1 MLEKENFR
9 LKKTF
14 LMEQNIDNKIDF
26 KSRIT
31 NFYKENKIKTQL
43 FFIAIII
50 FFISITLLQVYYEK
64 KNNQVSELFIN
75 AGIFYTQ
82 DEKDRSKKIYEDILE
97 SNNRFYSTL
106 ALNNIIEKN
115 LENNDDKILEYFDTI
130 EKLQKNKEQ
139 KDILKFKKALF
150 LLKKFKNQEAKMI
163 LNELVKS
170 DSKIK
175 SLAEDML
182 AD

>member
-1 MLEKENFR
+1 
-9 LKKTF
+9 
-14 LMEQNIDNKIDF
+14 MEQNIDNKIDF
-26 KSRIT
+26 KSRII

-43 FFIAIII
+43 FFWVIII
-50 FFISITLLQVYYEK
+50 FFISIILLQAYHEK

-82 DEKDRSKKIYEDILE
+82 DEKDRSKKIYEEILK
-97 SNNRFYSTL
+97 SNNSFYSTL
-106 ALNNIIEKN
+106 ALNNIIEKD
-115 LENNDDKILEYFDTI
+115 LEKSDDKILEYFDKI

-150 LLKKFKNQEAKMI
+150 LLKKFKNEEAKII

-175 SLAEDML
+175 NLADDILAE
-182 AD
+182 

>member
-1 MLEKENFR
+1 M
-9 LKKTF
+9 
-14 LMEQNIDNKIDF
+14 
-26 KSRIT
+26 KSSET
-31 NFYKENKIKTQL
+31 WL
-43 FFIAIII
+43 FFLAIL
-50 FFISITLLQVYYEK
+50 ISLILITLLQAYHEK

-82 DEKDRSKKIYEDILE
+82 DEKDRSKKIYEEILK
-97 SNNRFYSTL
+97 SNNSFYSTL
-106 ALNNIIEKN
+106 ALNNIIEKD
-115 LENNDDKILEYFDTI
+115 LEKSDDKILEYFDKI

-150 LLKKFKNQEAKMI
+150 LLKKFKNEEAKII

-175 SLAEDML
+175 NLADDILAE
-182 AD
+182 

>member
-1 MLEKENFR
+1 
-9 LKKTF
+9 
-14 LMEQNIDNKIDF
+14 MEQNIDSKIDF
-26 KSRIT
+26 KSRVI

-43 FFIAIII
+43 FFLAILISLILII
-50 FFISITLLQVYYEK
+50 LLQAYYEK

-82 DEKDRSKKIYEDILE
+82 DEKDRSKKIYEEILK
-97 SNNRFYSTL
+97 SNNSFYSTL
-106 ALNNIIEKN
+106 ALNNIIEKD
-115 LENNDDKILEYFDTI
+115 LEKNDDKILEYFDI
-130 EKLQKNKEQ
+130 IDKLQKNKEQ

-150 LLKKFKNQEAKMI
+150 LLKKFKNEEAKII

-175 SLAEDML
+175 NLADDILAE
-182 AD
+182 

>member
-1 MLEKENFR
+1 
-9 LKKTF
+9 
-14 LMEQNIDNKIDF
+14 MEQNIDNKIDF
-26 KSRIT
+26 KSRII
-31 NFYKENKIKTQL
+31 NFYKENKIKTQM
-43 FFIAIII
+43 FFIVIII
-50 FFISITLLQVYYEK
+50 FFVSIILLKAYYEK

-82 DEKDRSKKIYEDILE
+82 DETNKSKKIYEDILK

-115 LENNDDKILEYFDTI
+115 LENNDDKILEYFDI
-130 EKLQKNKEQ
+130 IDKLQKNKEQ

-150 LLKKFKNQEAKMI
+150 LLKKLKIKEAKII
-163 LNELVKS
+163 LNELIES

-175 SLAEDML
+175 NLAEDIL
-182 AD
+182 AE

>member
-1 MLEKENFR
+1 
-9 LKKTF
+9 
-14 LMEQNIDNKIDF
+14 MEQNTDSKIDF
-26 KSRIT
+26 KSRVIS
-31 NFYKENKIKTQL
+31 FYKENKIKTQL
-43 FFIAIII
+43 FFLAIL
-50 FFISITLLQVYYEK
+50 ISLILITLLQAYHEK

-82 DEKDRSKKIYEDILE
+82 DEKDRSKKIYEEILK
-97 SNNRFYSTL
+97 SNNSFYSTL
-106 ALNNIIEKN
+106 ALNNIIEKD
-115 LENNDDKILEYFDTI
+115 LEKNDDKILEYFDII

-150 LLKKFKNQEAKMI
+150 LLKKFKNEEAKII

-175 SLAEDML
+175 NLADDILAE
-182 AD
+182 

>member
-1 MLEKENFR
+1 
-9 LKKTF
+9 
-14 LMEQNIDNKIDF
+14 MEQNIDNKIDF
-26 KSRIT
+26 KSRII

-43 FFIAIII
+43 FFIVIII
-50 FFISITLLQVYYEK
+50 FFISIILLKAYYEK

-82 DEKDRSKKIYEDILE
+82 DEKDKSKKIYEDILK

-115 LENNDDKILEYFDTI
+115 LENNDDKILEYFDI
-130 EKLQKNKEQ
+130 IDNLQKNKEQ
-139 KDILKFKKALF
+139 KDVLKFKKALF
-150 LLKKFKNQEAKMI
+150 LLKKFKKEEAKII
-163 LNELVKS
+163 LNELIKS

-175 SLAEDML
+175 NLAEYIL
-182 AD
+182 AE